1 LHRIITSLLDIVCSD
16 FLLNQEKF
24 VMFREVEQA
33 ALYIAGI
40 MEHLCDID
48 LYLHT
53 LSTYIEK
60 RILFI
65 KSLKQLSK
73 L

>member
-1 LHRIITSLLDIVCSD
+1 MVCSD
-16 FLLNQEKF
+16 FLLNHEKF
-24 VMFREVEQA
+24 VMFREVQQA
-33 ALYIAGI
+33 ALHVAGL

-48 LYLHT
+48 LYSHT
-53 LSTYIEK
+53 LSTYTKKIMV
-60 RILFI
+60 FI

>member
-1 LHRIITSLLDIVCSD
+1 MVCSD

-24 VMFREVEQA
+24 VMFVEVQQA
-33 ALYIAGI
+33 ALHIAGI

-53 LSTYIEK
+53 LSTYTKKKNAVYKELK
-60 RILFI
+60 RAFKIMI
-65 KSLKQLSK
+65 G
-73 L
+73 

>member
-1 LHRIITSLLDIVCSD
+1 MVCSD

-24 VMFREVEQA
+24 IMFRAVQQA
-33 ALYIAGI
+33 ALDIAGI

-53 LSTYIEK
+53 SSY
-60 RILFI
+60 
-65 KSLKQLSK
+65 
-73 L
+73 

>member
-1 LHRIITSLLDIVCSD
+1 MTTLLDMVCSD

-24 VMFREVEQA
+24 VMFREVQQA
-33 ALYIAGI
+33 ALHIAGI
-40 MEHLCDID
+40 TEHLCDID
-48 LYLHT
+48 LYLRT
-53 LSTYIEK
+53 VSAYTKK
-60 RILFI
+60 RMLFI